1 MHTTGAEA
9 LLVRL
14 ELIQGPCNGTGENE
28 PSFKIVRTV
37 TSGYTPRCYNWG
49 LFREGRFSQPPSC
62 ELSPVVISH
71 ARRREGRVSRLPH
84 WIAKIACVRYGLPHR
99 VRSSLRARSAGLD
112 GPFPTAT
119 FWFAN
124 PIASASSQD
133 DPSQHFGNWIAQDS
147 LARTS

>member
-1 MHTTGAEA
+1 MAQAEPQYMIVEEA
-9 LLVRL
+9 HSSRTV
-14 ELIQGPCNGTGENE
+14 LIQGELDSTGGKD
-28 PSFKIVRTV
+28 PFPIFV
-37 TSGYTPRCYNWG
+37 TSRGILRCYNWG

-71 ARRREGRVSRLPH
+71 ARRREGFAVAEHGLPH
-84 WIAKIACVRYGLPHR
+84 WVR
-99 VRSSLRARSAGLD
+99 RSPASDTAGLD

-133 DPSQHFGNWIAQDS
+133 DPSQHSGNWIAQDS

>member
-1 MHTTGAEA
+1 MVTVTCYYLAQAEPMHTTVEKA
-9 LLVRL
+9 LLGRL

-37 TSGYTPRCYNWG
+37 TSGGIPRCYNWG

-71 ARRREGRVSRLPH
+71 ARRREGFAVAEH
-84 WIAKIACVRYGLPHR
+84 GYTAQGAKIACERYRRIGRTIPNGDILVCKP
-99 VRSSLRARSAGLD
+99 
-112 GPFPTAT
+112 
-119 FWFAN
+119 N
-124 PIASASSQD
+124 
-133 DPSQHFGNWIAQDS
+133 GNWIALDS

>member
-1 MHTTGAEA
+1 MTVEEA
-9 LLVRL
+9 HSSRTV
-14 ELIQGPCNGTGENE
+14 LIQGADLVATGGKD
-28 PSFKIVRTV
+28 PFPIFV
-37 TSGYTPRCYNWG
+37 TSRGILRCYNWG

-71 ARRREGRVSRLPH
+71 ARRREGFAVAEH
-84 WIAKIACVRYGLPHR
+84 GLPHR
-99 VRSSLRARSAGLD
+99 VRRSLASDTAGLD

-133 DPSQHFGNWIAQDS
+133 DPSQHFGNWIAQVFPS
-147 LARTS
+147 TY